1 MELPSEKPDGILS
14 PVTTDTDSP
23 LLPGLH
29 ALGFTAPAGFSFTH
43 WQGYM
48 CYLNVE
54 SRALP
59 WQLGDL
65 LNWAETQGKE
75 VEEAAIQYAYE
86 LGFADQTC
94 RNNKSLAKR
103 YPLHMRFGQLT
114 HSHHNIVRGLD
125 EPERVKL
132 LEQAQAEKW
141 TVADIKEAAKRLKDG
156 DAHTDGNVADN
167 AVAASVE
174 TGAAPLT
181 YEQGYKAGLRTAIE
195 IIEAS
200 DLDTGPRALM
210 IDRIEAE
217 LAKVV

>member
-1 MELPSEKPDGILS
+1 MELPSEKPNGVLS
-14 PVTTDTDSP
+14 PVQTETETDLP

-29 ALGFTAPAGFSFTH
+29 ALGFTAPTGFTFTH

-94 RNNKSLAKR
+94 RNNKSIAKR
-103 YPLHMRFGQLT
+103 FPLHMRFGQLT
-114 HSHHNIVRGLD
+114 QSHHNIVRALD

-132 LEQAQAEKW
+132 LEQAQAERW
-141 TVADIKEAAKRLKDG
+141 TVSDMKEATQKLK
-156 DAHTDGNVADN
+156 GN
-167 AVAASVE
+167 
-174 TGAAPLT
+174 GAAP
-181 YEQGYKAGLRTAIE
+181 E
-195 IIEAS
+195 
-200 DLDTGPRALM
+200 
-210 IDRIEAE
+210 
-217 LAKVV
+217 KVMCVCPTCGDSHAQKP